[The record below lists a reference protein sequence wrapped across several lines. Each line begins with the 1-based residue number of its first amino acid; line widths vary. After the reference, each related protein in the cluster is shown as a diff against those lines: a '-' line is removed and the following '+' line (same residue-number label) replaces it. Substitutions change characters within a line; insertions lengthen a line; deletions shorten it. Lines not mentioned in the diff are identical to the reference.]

1 MPQAIDPPERPLLT
15 AEWRHLVLLQ
25 YTADPAV
32 LAPLVPYGTE
42 LDSWQ
47 GRALVSMVGFRFL
60 RVRVLGVSIPFHTD
74 FDEVNLR
81 FYVRRRVAEG
91 WRRGVVF
98 VREIVPRRA
107 VALVARLLYGEP
119 YLALPMRHLIEMP
132 ETPPGAGGRVRYE
145 WRQGGQWQSIAAET
159 DGPPAAPP
167 PGSEEEFVTEHYW
180 GYTRRRGGG
189 TAEYQV
195 AHPRWDVWRA
205 RRVRLTCDAAALY
218 GAPFAAVLAAEPVS
232 AFIAAGSA
240 VAVFRGRRLPRG
252 AA

>member
-1 MPQAIDPPERPLLT
+1 MLQGLRPPERPLLT
-15 AEWRHLVLLQ
+15 AEWRHLALLQ
-25 YTADPAV
+25 YAVDPAV
-32 LAPLVPYGTE
+32 LLPLVPRGTE

-47 GRALVSMVGFRFL
+47 GRMVVSMVGFRFL
-60 RVRVLGVSIPFHTD
+60 DVRLLGVSIPFHTD

-98 VREIVPRRA
+98 VREIVPHRA
-107 VALVARLLYGEP
+107 LAFVARLLYGEA
-119 YLALPMRHLIEMP
+119 YLALPMRHLVEMP
-132 ETPPGAGGRVRYE
+132 ETAAGAGGSVRYE
-145 WRQGGQWQSIAAET
+145 WRQGDRWQSIEAET
-159 DGPPAAPP
+159 DGPSATPR
-167 PGSEEEFVTEHYW
+167 PGSEEEFITEHYW

-205 RRVRLTCDAAALY
+205 RRARLTCDAAALY
-218 GAPFAAVLAAEPVS
+218 GGQFAAVLGAQPVS
-232 AFIAAGSA
+232 AFVAAGSA
-240 VAVFRGRRLPRG
+240 IAVFRGRRLPRG